1 MTFAGLS
8 ALIVLSAVSPHSIF
22 PQMRS
27 AGRGGATPNADSQS
41 VQNHEI
47 TVSRGGEAVAKPD
60 LGILVMSLRSSSPIA
75 DEAVA
80 NNGRKAKDAQSAL
93 TGLGFAP
100 TGFQISSV
108 KMGQAG
114 AARIPGQTDVTVYE
128 ATQYVYVFFEGADL
142 NDVGHLTEKAASVIE
157 ALRKAGAEPANLN
170 AGPIAAQGS
179 LIIYTVKDPTEYE
192 HKALQVAIARARDA
206 AQDIAVG
213 TGVQLGGLR
222 NVQTSYLSGSSV
234 APRTGAGPLEGLGY
248 RWFTSKNDELQI
260 SANVTLEYDFK

>member
-1 MTFAGLS
+1 MTFARLS
-8 ALIVLSAVSPHSIF
+8 ALIVLFAVSPHSIL

-27 AGRGGATPNADSQS
+27 AGRGGANADAQS

-47 TVSRGGEAVAKPD
+47 SVSRGGEAVAKPD

-80 NNGRKAKDAQSAL
+80 SNGRKAKDAQSAL
-93 TGLGFAP
+93 AGLGFAP

-157 ALRKAGAEPANLN
+157 ALRKAGGEPANL
-170 AGPIAAQGS
+170 GPGPVSAAQGS

-206 AQDIAVG
+206 AKDIAAG

-222 NVQTSYLSGSSV
+222 NVQTGYLSGSNV

-248 RWFTSKNDELQI
+248 RWFSPKNDELQI